1 MILSQKINV
10 YQFYWVYTYTYIMIN
25 YPPFNHQIY
34 TFNQINV
41 LLVAQAVAGETSIIN
56 TTIMLRLINE
66 SGGVP
71 KIDFFLMRKW
81 KWMRAVKMN
90 SEWLFA
96 HFLSFCLQYAVGTIL
111 RIFENTWNDVFY
123 MHDTHST
130 QGISKCKHRVNSHSI
145 QIP

>member
-1 MILSQKINV
+1 
-10 YQFYWVYTYTYIMIN
+10 MIN

-71 KIDFFLMRKW
+71 KIDFFLMRK
-81 KWMRAVKMN
+81 
-90 SEWLFA
+90 
-96 HFLSFCLQYAVGTIL
+96 
-111 RIFENTWNDVFY
+111 
-123 MHDTHST
+123 
-130 QGISKCKHRVNSHSI
+130 
-145 QIP
+145 